1 MFLSRA
7 KGYTGSGVAQRVE
20 SGTVIVVFT
29 VHAFVSCVSKVC
41 LGSES
46 YSLYQQNEMKLILDT
61 NTNGSIFAQEQADT
75 GTRGTANTG
84 DRKRLM
90 RSYEA
95 QVLQES

>member
-1 MFLSRA
+1 M
-7 KGYTGSGVAQRVE
+7 
-20 SGTVIVVFT
+20 IVVFT

-46 YSLYQQNEMKLILDT
+46 YSLYQQNEMKLILD
-61 NTNGSIFAQEQADT
+61 TNGSIFAQEQADT